1 MLLSVLELGVD
12 ETEPFAGKQGH
23 RATGST
29 FIGTVLV
36 AQPRC
41 ARSARNRLMH
51 SEEDK
56 DAVLDCNDVL
66 YWNCDRV
73 GLDRHPARSLTPAQE
88 LPANLA
94 SREHHCL
101 TLTRAPALVDRQV
114 SPRAVSNSRRS
125 LVLSR
130 RELSVPREDGAG
142 GLVGAEVFDTFD

>member
-56 DAVLDCNDVL
+56 DALLDCNDVL

-73 GLDRHPARSLTPAQE
+73 GLHGNHARSLTPAQDASCE
-88 LPANLA
+88 FGFAGASLLDVDPRSRPGQQAGFA
-94 SREHHCL
+94 SRGFKFSAQPC
-101 TLTRAPALVDRQV
+101 AI
-114 SPRAVSNSRRS
+114 SPRAIG
-125 LVLSR
+125 
-130 RELSVPREDGAG
+130 PP
-142 GLVGAEVFDTFD
+142 

>member
-12 ETEPFAGKQGH
+12 KTEPFAGKQGH

-73 GLDRHPARSLTPAQE
+73 GSLTPAQDACCE
-88 LPANLA
+88 FGFAGASLLYVDPRSGHGRQAGFA
-94 SREHHCL
+94 SRCFKFSAEPC
-101 TLTRAPALVDRQV
+101 AI
-114 SPRAVSNSRRS
+114 SPRAIR
-125 LVLSR
+125 
-130 RELSVPREDGAG
+130 PP
-142 GLVGAEVFDTFD
+142 

>member
-73 GLDRHPARSLTPAQE
+73 GLDRHPARSLTRAQDASCE
-88 LPANLA
+88 FGFAGASLPYVDPRSGPGRQAGFA
-94 SREHHCL
+94 SRCFKFSAEPC
-101 TLTRAPALVDRQV
+101 AI
-114 SPRAVSNSRRS
+114 SPRAIR
-125 LVLSR
+125 
-130 RELSVPREDGAG
+130 PP
-142 GLVGAEVFDTFD
+142 